1 MFVLSAGYEGET
13 GSLAVVD
20 ITNPNSYD
28 SGMDISMFIRT
39 RQADGFIF
47 YFGSEMGTGSYIT
60 GQLLDGNLV
69 VKVYFDGKKEKFQ
82 VYTVDLSD
90 GYRHFI
96 RVVRMTNSMMVK
108 VCLLFR

>member
-1 MFVLSAGYEGET
+1 M
-13 GSLAVVD
+13 VD
-20 ITNPNSYD
+20 ITNPNSYN

-39 RQADGFIF
+39 RQVILFIIIRYYSFNYIEILLKQADGFIF

-82 VYTVDLSD
+82 VSSAHWVE
-90 GYRHFI
+90 
-96 RVVRMTNSMMVK
+96 
-108 VCLLFR
+108 